1 MQGKSSYQQSPSS
14 GSRGD
19 SPAARLIEDVL
30 QETVVVFG
38 MGLSH
43 FVKLHFQKPKY
54 AVTFSVVVYG
64 ATLFA
69 CYKGWHL
76 RLLVLIAPEL
86 LGTKFLTWIY
96 HQSIASH
103 LCFVSGLLTTCISCV
118 LGFQLRF
125 TRTKYQKLFQA
136 IGLTNKV
143 GECPV
148 LVSRTNIDEKRVQFT
163 FDTRNIGKTRF
174 EAATSDLEAAFGKAV
189 ESIEHAQNQKFISL
203 TLTEKKLPGYVS
215 FEEVCA
221 KEKLKPYSFYIGRAL
236 DAVVQKDICDLP
248 HMLIAGTTGAG
259 KSCFFKQ
266 TLVGLLQSSPHLQMY
281 LIDLKAGLEMIDFV
295 EAPNVRV
302 IKNMADAVYI
312 LRKMKIEME
321 ARFAYL
327 EKEKLKFIEPKRDK
341 KERIVV
347 AVDEAS
353 VLYMKRAKD
362 DPDFKLASQAQ
373 RLTDDLSKLAR
384 AAGIHL
390 ILATQK
396 VSKEIIATSIQ
407 ENISARMCF
416 KMNTLQGSLI
426 VLGNKEAAE
435 LPDTKGR
442 GIWSLGNK
450 QIVVQAPYISDI
462 DIVDR
467 CSRIKAEFA
476 KEMRKLYN
484 PMIELNGATD
494 DAAKVME
501 ANAAESKG
509 ASPPD
514 AKSQEESNEPEP
526 INDAE
531 EEVSDD
537 NSQEAE

>member
-1 MQGKSSYQQSPSS
+1 MQGKSSYEQSPS
-14 GSRGD
+14 GRRGD

-43 FVKLHFQKPKY
+43 FVRLHFQKPRY
-54 AVTFSVVVYG
+54 AIPTTILVYG
-64 ATLFA
+64 TTLYA
-69 CYKGWHL
+69 SYKGYHL
-76 RLLVLIAPEL
+76 RLLLELAPEL
-86 LGTKFLTWIY
+86 IGTKFLAWIY
-96 HQSIASH
+96 RQSVASH
-103 LCFVSGLLTTCISCV
+103 LYVVSGLLTACISTV

-125 TRTKYQKLFQA
+125 TRTKYQKIFLA

-148 LVSRTNIDEKRVQFT
+148 LVSRKNLDSKRVKLT
-163 FDTRNIGKTRF
+163 FDTRNIGKARF
-174 EAATSDLEAAFGKAV
+174 ETATGDLEAAFGKAV
-189 ESIEHAQNQKFISL
+189 ESIEHEQSQKFISL

-215 FEEVCA
+215 YEEVSA

-236 DAVVQKDICDLP
+236 DGVVQKDICDLP

-266 TLVGLLQSSPHLQMY
+266 ALVGLLQSSPHLQMY
-281 LIDLKAGLEMIDFV
+281 LIDLKAGLEMVDFSDT
-295 EAPNVRV
+295 PNVRV

-312 LRKMKIEME
+312 LRKMKAEMT
-321 ARFAYL
+321 ARFNYL
-327 EKEKLKFIEPKRDK
+327 EERKLKFIEPKRDK
-341 KERIVV
+341 RERIIV

-362 DPDFKLASQAQ
+362 DPEFNLASQAQ

-426 VLGNKEAAE
+426 VLGNKDAAE

-450 QIVVQAPYISDI
+450 LTVVQAPYISDV

-476 KEMRKLYN
+476 KEVRKLYH
-484 PMIELNGATD
+484 PMIEIPAQQK
-494 DAAKVME
+494 AAASELEQAANRSKPANE
-501 ANAAESKG
+501 SDANAADS
-509 ASPPD
+509 ASD
-514 AKSQEESNEPEP
+514 LANAADEEG
-526 INDAE
+526 D
-531 EEVSDD
+531 EVCSL
-537 NSQEAE
+537 

>member
-1 MQGKSSYQQSPSS
+1 VQGKASYQQSPS
-14 GSRGD
+14 GRRGD

-38 MGLSH
+38 MGFSH
-43 FVKLHFQKPKY
+43 FFKLLFQKPIHTTC
-54 AVTFSVVVYG
+54 VG
-64 ATLFA
+64 AALYVPTLIC
-69 CYKGWHL
+69 CYMGWHL
-76 RLLVLIAPEL
+76 RLLVWLAPEL
-86 LGTKFLTWIY
+86 LGTKFLAWIY
-96 HQSIASH
+96 HQSVTSH
-103 LCFVSGLLTTCISCV
+103 LCVASGCLTVCISVV
-118 LGFQLRF
+118 LGFQLRY
-125 TRTKYQKLFQA
+125 TRTKYQKLFYA

-148 LVSRTNIDEKRVQFT
+148 LVSRKEIDAKRVQLT
-163 FDTRNIGKTRF
+163 FDTRNIGKARF
-174 EAATSDLEAAFGKAV
+174 EAATSDLEAAFGMAV
-189 ESIEHAQNQKFISL
+189 ESIEHGQNQKFILL

-236 DAVVQKDICDLP
+236 DSVIQKDICDLP

-281 LIDLKAGLEMIDFV
+281 LIDLKAGLEMIDFSD
-295 EAPNVRV
+295 APNVRV

-312 LRKMKIEME
+312 LRKMKLEMNE
-321 ARFAYL
+321 RFAYL
-327 EKEKLKFIEPKRDK
+327 EKERLKFIEPKRDK
-341 KERIVV
+341 KERIIV

-353 VLYMKRAKD
+353 VLYMKRSKD
-362 DPDFKLASQAQ
+362 DPDFHLASQAQ

-450 QIVVQAPYISDI
+450 QIVVQAPYISDV

-467 CSRIKAEFA
+467 CSRIKAEFT
-476 KEMRKLYN
+476 KEVRKLYN
-484 PMIELNGATD
+484 PMIELNDAKEDTTKEALD
-494 DAAKVME
+494 DLKRTEVAP
-501 ANAAESKG
+501 N
-509 ASPPD
+509 PD
-514 AKSQEESNEPEP
+514 ANTQDESSDSEPEIDQEET
-526 INDAE
+526 ND
-531 EEVSDD
+531 D
-537 NSQEAE
+537 EA

>member
-14 GSRGD
+14 GRRGD
-19 SPAARLIEDVL
+19 SPAARIIEDVL

-38 MGLSH
+38 MGFSH
-43 FVKLHFQKPKY
+43 FVKLLFQKPIY
-54 AVTFSVVVYG
+54 AGIAAFVLYG
-64 ATLFA
+64 TTLFC
-69 CYKGWHL
+69 CYMGWHL
-76 RLLVLIAPEL
+76 RLLVWMAPEL

-96 HQSIASH
+96 HQSVASH
-103 LCFVSGLLTTCISCV
+103 LCVASGLLTVCISVV

-148 LVSRTNIDEKRVQFT
+148 LVSHKDIDDKRLQLN
-163 FDTRNIGKTRF
+163 FDTRNIGKARF

-189 ESIEHAQNQKFISL
+189 ESIEHGQNQKFILL
-203 TLTEKKLPGYVS
+203 TLTEKKLPNYVG
-215 FEEVCA
+215 FEEVCT

-236 DAVVQKDICDLP
+236 DTVVQKDICDLP

-266 TLVGLLQSSPHLQMY
+266 TLVGLLQSSPHMQMY

-295 EAPNVRV
+295 DAPNVRV

-312 LRKMKIEME
+312 LKKMKLEMN

-341 KERIVV
+341 RERIIV

-353 VLYMKRAKD
+353 VLYMKRSKD
-362 DPDFKLASQAQ
+362 DPEANLAAQAQ

-396 VSKEIIATSIQ
+396 VSKEIVATSIQ

-426 VLGNKEAAE
+426 MLGNKDASE

-450 QIVVQAPYISDI
+450 LTVVQAPYISDV

-476 KEMRKLYN
+476 KEVRKLYQ
-484 PMIELNGATD
+484 PMIEIPVQQKAASSELENAANGSKSANETD
-494 DAAKVME
+494 ANTADSVGDL
-501 ANAAESKG
+501 ANAA
-509 ASPPD
+509 
-514 AKSQEESNEPEP
+514 
-526 INDAE
+526 DAE
-531 EEVSDD
+531 GDEVC
-537 NSQEAE
+537 NL

>member
-1 MQGKSSYQQSPSS
+1 MQGKSSYEQSPSS
-14 GSRGD
+14 GRRGD
-19 SPAARLIEDVL
+19 SPAARIIEDVL

-43 FVKLHFQKPKY
+43 FARLLFQKPKK
-54 AVTFSVVVYG
+54 AVPVAAALYVATVVC
-64 ATLFA
+64 
-69 CYKGWHL
+69 CYMGWHL

-86 LGTKFLTWIY
+86 IGTKFLAWIY
-96 HQSIASH
+96 HQNVVSH
-103 LCFVSGLLTTCISCV
+103 LCVASGLLTACISVV

-125 TRTKYQKLFQA
+125 TRTKYQKIFHA
-136 IGLTNKV
+136 IGLINKV

-148 LVSRTNIDEKRVQFT
+148 LVSRKAIDDKRLQLT
-163 FDTRNIGKTRF
+163 FDTRNIGKARF

-189 ESIEHAQNQKFISL
+189 ESIEHGQNQKFILL
-203 TLTEKKLPGYVS
+203 TLTEKKLPNYVS
-215 FEEVCA
+215 FEDVCA

-236 DAVVQKDICDLP
+236 DSVVQKDICDLP

-281 LIDLKAGLEMIDFV
+281 LIDLKAGLEMIDFSD
-295 EAPNVRV
+295 APNVRV

-312 LRKMKIEME
+312 LRKMKIEMNE
-321 ARFAYL
+321 RFAYL
-327 EKEKLKFIEPKRDK
+327 EKERLKFIEPKRDK

-353 VLYMKRAKD
+353 VLYMKRSKE
-362 DPDFKLASQAQ
+362 DPDFHLASQAQ

-426 VLGNKEAAE
+426 VLGNKDAAE

-442 GIWSLGNK
+442 GVWSLGNK
-450 QIVVQAPYISDI
+450 QIVVQAPYISDV

-467 CSRIKAEFA
+467 CSRIKAEFT
-476 KEMRKLYN
+476 KEVRKLYN
-484 PMIELNGATD
+484 PMIELHGAAD
-494 DAAKVME
+494 DNATVLE
-501 ANAAESKG
+501 GNAAETK
-509 ASPPD
+509 AAPKTD
-514 AKSQEESNEPEP
+514 AKAPEESSDPDP
-526 INDAE
+526 TNDPE
-531 EEVSDD
+531 EEASDD